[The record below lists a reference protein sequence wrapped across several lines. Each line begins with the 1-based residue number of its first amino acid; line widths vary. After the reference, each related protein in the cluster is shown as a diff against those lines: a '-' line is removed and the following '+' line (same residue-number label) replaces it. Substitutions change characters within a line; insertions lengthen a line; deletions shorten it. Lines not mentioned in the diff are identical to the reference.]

1 MKKTPKLVFFIVAI
15 LILLFT
21 YTSIFG
27 VYGQNGDMKL
37 TYVKGVGDIRWGT
50 DIRGGVEVTFV
61 PADGIDATD
70 EQLAAAEEIIKLRL
84 VNNNITDYELYTD
97 ASNDH
102 IIVRFPWNSDEE
114 DFNPESAIEELGS
127 TAQLTFR
134 EGDEYETTEIDANGN
149 EVAMVPK
156 GDTAEKIILDGSHVI
171 SAKAQMIQDQN
182 TGATE
187 YVVALEFDDEGKEAF
202 AEATDRLT
210 GEIISIW
217 MDDVMISNPV
227 VNEKIPAGK
236 CTISGGTN
244 ADGTKGFTPAQAS
257 ALANKIQA
265 GSLPFELEVKSYST
279 ISPTMGAS
287 SLDAMLLAGII
298 AFILIAVFMILMYRL
313 PGAVAVIALLGHI
326 GLTFAFISGYFG
338 GMNSFTMTLPGISGI
353 ILGIGMAVDA
363 NVITF
368 TRIKEEL
375 WAGRSLDGAI
385 KKGNSS
391 SFWAIFDGNI
401 TVIIVAVI
409 LMAVFGPSNI
419 LSMLFGASTTGSI
432 YSFGYTLLVSVICNF
447 VMSVFCV
454 RMMLRSLSGYKSLR
468 HKWLFGGPRK

>member
-1 MKKTPKLVFFIVAI
+1 MC
-15 LILLFT
+15 
-21 YTSIFG
+21 
-27 VYGQNGDMKL
+27 
-37 TYVKGVGDIRWGT
+37 IR
-50 DIRGGVEVTFV
+50 
-61 PADGIDATD
+61 
-70 EQLAAAEEIIKLRL
+70 
-84 VNNNITDYELYTD
+84 
-97 ASNDH
+97 
-102 IIVRFPWNSDEE
+102 
-114 DFNPESAIEELGS
+114 
-127 TAQLTFR
+127 
-134 EGDEYETTEIDANGN
+134 
-149 EVAMVPK
+149 
-156 GDTAEKIILDGSHVI
+156 
-171 SAKAQMIQDQN
+171 
-182 TGATE
+182 
-187 YVVALEFDDEGKEAF
+187 
-202 AEATDRLT
+202 DR
-210 GEIISIW
+210 
-217 MDDVMISNPV
+217 
-227 VNEKIPAGK
+227 
-236 CTISGGTN
+236 
-244 ADGTKGFTPAQAS
+244 
-257 ALANKIQA
+257 A